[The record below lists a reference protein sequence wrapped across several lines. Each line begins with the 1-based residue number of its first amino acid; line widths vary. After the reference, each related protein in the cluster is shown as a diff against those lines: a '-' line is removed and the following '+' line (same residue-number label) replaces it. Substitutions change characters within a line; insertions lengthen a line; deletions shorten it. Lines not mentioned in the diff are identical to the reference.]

1 MMSGKLPTLG
11 LQKLEVFGNKSY
23 NIIVSVHDVINKIL
37 SPDSNYIVD
46 LVLWTKSGNSSIS
59 VREVIITSILLG
71 FYSDA
76 LGSSLLI

>member
-46 LVLWTKSGNSSIS
+46 LVL
-59 VREVIITSILLG
+59 
-71 FYSDA
+71 
-76 LGSSLLI
+76 